1 MENLDKLKNITD
13 KALMISM
20 IKTLVFKE
28 LNEKVKTRIDSKPN
42 DFYKPDERDFQTQD
56 NFKSFINTLSDKI
69 LKELQ

>member
-1 MENLDKLKNITD
+1 MENLDKLKNLTD

-20 IKTLVFKE
+20 IKILVLKD
-28 LNEKVKTRIDSKPN
+28 LNEKVKMEIESKPN
-42 DFYKPDERDFQTQD
+42 DFYIPNEHDFQTQD